1 MRISVLAAASAAVLC
16 FAVAAQAAP
25 MGEVGLDYSRNNLE
39 LLGLEGDADAF
50 KGAGSIYFGEEIA
63 GQFDG
68 SITRYDSSD
77 LGGDATA
84 ISGTGHF
91 KYNSGGQQ
99 VGLFAGVQNNDD
111 ATLWGFGVEGKTAS
125 DLGSLYVQLGY
136 GKADDL
142 NGVDFW
148 AARAE
153 GRIFAGDNLRFGVN
167 GGYTR
172 ADASGGDLDM
182 WNLGADVEYQP
193 DSMPVSF
200 FAAYERGE
208 MKDIDLSSD
217 TFRVGA
223 RFTFGGS
230 LRERDRAGVGQGAVT
245 NLFGGSL
252 GAGILA
258 AAGEVF

>member
-1 MRISVLAAASAAVLC
+1 MRIFVFAAASAAVLC
-16 FAVAAQAAP
+16 FAAAAQAAP
-25 MGEVGLDYSRNNLE
+25 MGEVGLNYSRNNLE
-39 LLGLEGDADAF
+39 IPGAEADADAF
-50 KGAGSIYFGEEIA
+50 QGAGSIYFGDEFA

-68 SITRYDSSD
+68 SITRYDSDD

-99 VGLFAGVQNNDD
+99 LGLFAGVQNNDD
-111 ATLWGFGVEGKTAS
+111 ATLWGLGVEGKTSS
-125 DLGSLYVQLGY
+125 DLGSLYMQFGY

-142 NGVDFW
+142 DDVDFW
-148 AARAE
+148 AVRAE
-153 GRIFAGDNLRFGVN
+153 GRLFVNDNLRVGVG

-172 ADASGGDLDM
+172 ADAPGGDLDM
-182 WNLGADVEYQP
+182 WNLGADVEFQP
-193 DSMPVSF
+193 ASMPFSV

-223 RFTFGGS
+223 RFTFGGT

-258 AAGEVF
+258 VAGEVL